1 MPIVSIKIIEG
12 RTVEQK
18 RGLAKDVTEAIV
30 KNLGCPA
37 SAVHIDIQEMK
48 PENYA
53 QGGKLF
59 SDGR

>member
-1 MPIVSIKIIEG
+1 MPLVSIKIIEG
-12 RTVEQK
+12 RTLDQK
-18 RGLAKDVTEAIV
+18 RGMCQDVTEAIV

-37 SAVHIDIQEMK
+37 SAVHIDIMEMK
-48 PENYA
+48 AESYA